1 MLRDGAVEIHDHV
14 GKEGVL
20 FKTYKDR
27 LGSSKPTNMRFD
39 LSRIIRRIE
48 GLDHLSAPFSNEEI
62 DTVIKEMPS
71 DRAPGPDGFNGCFL
85 KSCWQIIKSD
95 FYELCHAFHAGGL
108 DITSISEGYI
118 TLIPKN
124 SSPET
129 ANDYRPITLLNCC
142 LKNHHK
148 DLG

>member
-27 LGSSKPTNMRFD
+27 LGSSKPTNMHFD

-48 GLDHLSAPFSNEEI
+48 GLDQLSAPFSNEEI

-85 KSCWQIIKSD
+85 KSCW
-95 FYELCHAFHAGGL
+95 
-108 DITSISEGYI
+108 
-118 TLIPKN
+118 
-124 SSPET
+124 
-129 ANDYRPITLLNCC
+129 
-142 LKNHHK
+142 
-148 DLG
+148 